1 VRPPW
6 AWWFVGC
13 LLSCLPICAVAS
25 AQQEVA
31 TTLAAS
37 SEVFS
42 SSVRGPVEELP
53 QAPSATLQTQT
64 QTHAQQP
71 DIPDDERQTKRQ
83 AGILPNFRSVS
94 PGEIVPPPT
103 VRSRFV
109 TTTED
114 NFDYSALAFALLIA
128 ADSEWSNNTPEFH
141 KGMPGFARYYWHT
154 VADQSIE
161 NYFVEFIVPTINH
174 EDSRYYAMGKR
185 GGGLVKRTEYS
196 LSRVFVTR
204 SDQGKPM
211 FNYGE
216 IVGAAGAVTVSTFYY
231 PSPERTAA
239 NGARNYGLD
248 ISYDALTFMF
258 HEFYPDISNALFN
271 KKNKKN

>member
-1 VRPPW
+1 MRLGDVRLES
-6 AWWFVGC
+6 AAFLVVSVLMG
-13 LLSCLPICAVAS
+13 AGAS
-25 AQQEVA
+25 AQEVKVGSA
-31 TTLAAS
+31 AAS
-37 SEVFS
+37 GVYS
-42 SSVRGPVEELP
+42 SSAQDATDDLP
-53 QAPSATLQTQT
+53 QAPSAT
-64 QTHAQQP
+64 QQP
-71 DIPDDERQTKRQ
+71 TSASPAAIPDDERQTKRQ

-94 PGEIVPPPT
+94 PGEVVPPST
-103 VRSRFV
+103 ARERFI
-109 TTTED
+109 TTSED
-114 NFDYSALAFALLIA
+114 NFDYSSLTFSMLIA
-128 ADSEWSNNTPEFH
+128 LGAEAGNNTPEFH

-185 GGGLVKRTEYS
+185 GGGIVTRTKYS

-216 IVGAAGAVTVSTFYY
+216 IVGSAAAVGVSTTYY
-231 PSPERTAA
+231 PSRERTVG
-239 NGARNYGLD
+239 NGLRQWGLD

-258 HEFYPDISNALFN
+258 HEFYPDISSALFSKKT
-271 KKNKKN
+271 KKN

>member
-1 VRPPW
+1 MLLGEVRPRW
-6 AWWFVGC
+6 AWFFVGC
-13 LLSCLPICAVAS
+13 LLMCGVAS

-31 TTLAAS
+31 TTVAAS

-42 SSVRGPVEELP
+42 SSVRGPVEDLP
-53 QAPSATLQTQT
+53 QAPGATLQTPAP
-64 QTHAQQP
+64 AQQP
-71 DIPDDERQTKRQ
+71 VIPDDERQTKRQ

-103 VRSRFV
+103 AKSRFV
-109 TTTED
+109 TTSED
-114 NFDYSALAFALLIA
+114 NFDYSALAFAMLIA
-128 ADSEWSNNTPEFH
+128 VDAEAGNNTPEFH

-196 LSRVFVTR
+196 LSRVFVTK

-216 IVGAAGAVTVSTFYY
+216 IVGSAAAVTVSNFYY
-231 PSPERTAA
+231 PSKERTAS
-239 NGARNYGLD
+239 NGLRNWGLD

-258 HEFYPDISNALFN
+258 HEFWPDISSALFN
-271 KKNKKN
+271 KKNKQN